1 MALAA
6 IVADVGVGGMESAGA
21 EHGVTIEDFS
31 DKQAE
36 NGEEETQNGEWGE
49 TAEFVVHKFVAQNA
63 ILRYL
68 SRVA

>member
-1 MALAA
+1 VQRAW
-6 IVADVGVGGMESAGA
+6 A
-21 EHGVTIEDFS
+21 EHGVAIADFS
-31 DKQAE
+31 NKQAE
-36 NGEEETQNGEWGE
+36 NGQEETQNGEWGE